1 MPNDERSMS
10 SELSRRRI
18 LAAAALAGLGGTAL
32 AARSA
37 AAHDDHDGTPSP
49 VAEVVATFLFV
60 QSGFTS
66 GILDQAT
73 EGVQSW
79 MLTLQGAPAQ
89 TVFFSDRPARIAGA
103 MPTAQ
108 FLETLDFSA
117 DDPPNAAL
125 VIGRDN
131 GADVV
136 ILELT
141 EPVYDPEAATLTYI
155 TKILEID
162 VLITSGYGFPTDPL
176 GPDGYPAEFGPASL
190 FIDSALGCSPW
201 DPRC

>member
-1 MPNDERSMS
+1 MTIDRSPTS
-10 SELSRRRI
+10 SDLSRRRL
-18 LAAAALAGLGGTAL
+18 LAAVALAGIAGTAL
-32 AARSA
+32 GGNA
-37 AAHDDHDGTPSP
+37 AAQDATPSP
-49 VAEVVATFLFV
+49 VIEDERAYLFV

-103 MPTAQ
+103 ISTAR
-108 FLETLDFSA
+108 FLELLDFSA

-125 VIGRDN
+125 VIATEE

-141 EPVYDPEAATLTYI
+141 EPVYDPDAATLTYI
-155 TKILEID
+155 TKILEIEA
-162 VLITSGYGFPTDPL
+162 LESSGYGFEVDPL
-176 GPDGYPAEFGPASL
+176 GPDAYPAEFGPASL
-190 FIDSALGCSPW
+190 FIDSLLGCSPW

>member
-1 MPNDERSMS
+1 MTNDKFSTS

-49 VAEVVATFLFV
+49 MAEDEATFVFV

-103 MPTAQ
+103 M
-108 FLETLDFSA
+108 
-117 DDPPNAAL
+117 
-125 VIGRDN
+125 
-131 GADVV
+131 
-136 ILELT
+136 
-141 EPVYDPEAATLTYI
+141 
-155 TKILEID
+155 
-162 VLITSGYGFPTDPL
+162 
-176 GPDGYPAEFGPASL
+176 
-190 FIDSALGCSPW
+190 
-201 DPRC
+201 